1 VTETDMV
8 HEQIDTIDALMAHY
22 VAGSLPE
29 PARVL
34 VQAHLEMKP
43 DNRSLVNSLELLAGE
58 ALESAPEVAIADRD
72 GRLAAIFSSTS
83 PVPAPRTAARP
94 ENALFPQALRDLL
107 GFEAENAP
115 WRKRLPG
122 FREYS
127 LDMDGCEVSLMWIRP
142 GRALPAHTH
151 KGMELILILDGAF
164 NDERGHFGPGDISI
178 ADEMVDHRPIA
189 EKDRP
194 CIAFAVS
201 DGPVKLTGSFRQMI
215 GDLIG

>member
-1 VTETDMV
+1 MV

-34 VQAHLEMKP
+34 VRSHLEMKP

-58 ALESAPEVAIADRD
+58 ALESAPVAAIADRD
-72 GRLAAIFSSTS
+72 RRLAAIFSSAS
-83 PVPAPRTAARP
+83 PISAPAARRRV
-94 ENALFPQALRDLL
+94 NTLFPQALRDLV
-107 GFEAENAP
+107 GFEAEDVP
-115 WRKRLPG
+115 WRTRLPG
-122 FREYS
+122 FKEYC
-127 LDMDGCEVSLMWIRP
+127 LDMDGCEVNLMWIRP

-164 NDERGHFGPGDISI
+164 NDERGRFGPGDISI
-178 ADEMVDHRPIA
+178 ADETVDHRPVA

-201 DGPVKLTGSFRQMI
+201 DGPVRLTGSFRQMI

>member
-1 VTETDMV
+1 MI

-34 VQAHLEMKP
+34 VQSHLEMKP
-43 DNRSLVNSLELLAGE
+43 DNRRLVNSLELLAGE
-58 ALESAPEVAIADRD
+58 ALESAPAAAIADRD
-72 GRLAAIFSSTS
+72 RRLAAIFSSAS
-83 PVPAPRTAARP
+83 PMSAPAAARR
-94 ENALFPQALRDLL
+94 ENALFPQALRDLV
-107 GFEAENAP
+107 GFEAEDVP
-115 WRKRLPG
+115 WRTRLPG
-122 FREYS
+122 FKEYC

-151 KGMELILILDGAF
+151 EGLELILILDGAF
-164 NDERGHFGPGDISI
+164 NDECGRFGPGDISI
-178 ADEMVDHRPIA
+178 ADDTIDHRPVA

-201 DGPVKLTGSFRQMI
+201 DGPVKLTGSLRQMI